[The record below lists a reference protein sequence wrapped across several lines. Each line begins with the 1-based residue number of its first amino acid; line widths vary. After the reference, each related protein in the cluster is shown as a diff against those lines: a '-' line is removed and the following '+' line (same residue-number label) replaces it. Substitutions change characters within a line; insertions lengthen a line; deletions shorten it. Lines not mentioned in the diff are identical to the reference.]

1 MVKNNTCVFISGS
14 GTNLKNLI
22 SKTREYNFPI
32 KIKLVISNNQNAKDL
47 NLQKKTPYHYLYLIQ
62 KIGFLKINF

>member
-32 KIKLVISNNQNAKDL
+32 KIKLVISNNQNAKGL
-47 NLQKKTPYHYLYLIQ
+47 KFAKKNSIPLFVFNSKNRL
-62 KIGFLKINF
+62 F